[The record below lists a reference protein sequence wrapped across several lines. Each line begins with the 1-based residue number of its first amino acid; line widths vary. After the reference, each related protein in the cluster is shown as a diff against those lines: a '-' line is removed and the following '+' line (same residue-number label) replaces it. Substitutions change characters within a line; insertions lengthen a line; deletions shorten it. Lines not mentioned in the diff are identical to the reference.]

1 MDICIKIFMVE
12 SEAKICM
19 PLNYMTFFC
28 KSEVK
33 KIRHGMCGIVKESNL
48 LKERSKAI
56 DSCNECLILHGVL
69 KDKAMSHLHGYSS
82 GTI

>member
-1 MDICIKIFMVE
+1 MIPNYLVLWSIPMDICIKIFMVE

-33 KIRHGMCGIVKESNL
+33 KNSSWYVWDS
-48 LKERSKAI
+48 ERK
-56 DSCNECLILHGVL
+56 
-69 KDKAMSHLHGYSS
+69 
-82 GTI
+82 